1 MDHELV
7 KIGQPYMHTQY
18 NLTLELTLVPSMPCQ
33 KCKVVQTTA
42 VMYLYSLVCIR
53 YAKTSSIVLTH
64 LMPTRYQ
71 IVHIWHKTS
80 PMYMCHN
87 SIVHMI

>member
-18 NLTLELTLVPSMPCQ
+18 ILTLELTLVPSMPCQ

-42 VMYLYSLVCIR
+42 VMYLYSLVLDMQR
-53 YAKTSSIVLTH
+53 QV
-64 LMPTRYQ
+64 Q
-71 IVHIWHKTS
+71 
-80 PMYMCHN
+80 
-87 SIVHMI
+87 